1 MSNENTKPVKKKPVK
16 RFFNRIGGGIKKVG
30 GGIRNAAEGAYGD
43 FDGNFISDA
52 KTVLK
57 GVGDL
62 ATGGNLLTGNI
73 KINAANKVKDAIKN
87 KVIRSNGEIPPQP
100 SKSTIGSHNS
110 AVNAT
115 KGAVTA
121 ARTTNPYMATHNDPN
136 PLPGMKKVFSDLKN
150 TSEKIKESDLAQ
162 AYKSI
167 NSKINL
173 KELVNQPDQA
183 IKGFIKEFGI
193 PETIKQFKKRFKKPK
208 PPAQKPPAQ
217 EPPAQKPPVQNKK
230 KGGMMKKKGYAKGG
244 MAKKTPAKKASVRR
258 KVRGVGAA
266 TRGFG
271 RAMKK

>member
-1 MSNENTKPVKKKPVK
+1 MSNEDSNPVKKKPVK
-16 RFFNRIGGGIKKVG
+16 GFFKKIGGGIKKV
-30 GGIRNAAEGAYGD
+30 AKGAPGFLENTYGN

-100 SKSTIGSHNS
+100 SKSTIDSHNS

-115 KGAVTA
+115 KGAVRD

-193 PETIKQFKKRFKKPK
+193 PETIKQFKARFKKP
-208 PPAQKPPAQ
+208 

>member
-1 MSNENTKPVKKKPVK
+1 MSNEDSNPVKKKPVK
-16 RFFNRIGGGIKKVG
+16 GFFKKIGGGIKKV
-30 GGIRNAAEGAYGD
+30 AKGAPGFLENTYGN

-57 GVGDL
+57 GAGDL
-62 ATGGNLLTGNI
+62 ATGGNLLTNSLKI
-73 KINAANKVKDAIKN
+73 KAANAAKNKIKGAIKD

-100 SKSTIGSHNS
+100 SKSTIDSHNS

-115 KGAVTA
+115 KGAVRD

-193 PETIKQFKKRFKKPK
+193 PETIKQFKARFKKP
-208 PPAQKPPAQ
+208 

>member
-1 MSNENTKPVKKKPVK
+1 MSNEDSNPVKKKPVK
-16 RFFNRIGGGIKKVG
+16 GFFKKIGGGIKKV
-30 GGIRNAAEGAYGD
+30 AKGAPGFLENTYGN

-62 ATGGNLLTGNI
+62 ATGGNLLTNSLKI
-73 KINAANKVKDAIKN
+73 KAANAAKNKIKGAIKN

-100 SKSTIGSHNS
+100 SKSTIDSHNS

-115 KGAVTA
+115 KGAVRD

-193 PETIKQFKKRFKKPK
+193 PETIKQFKARFKKP
-208 PPAQKPPAQ
+208 

>member
-1 MSNENTKPVKKKPVK
+1 MSNENTKPVKKK
-16 RFFNRIGGGIKKVG
+16 RFFNRIGSGIKKVG
-30 GGIRNAAEGAYGD
+30 GGIKNAAKGAYGD
-43 FDGNFISDA
+43 FDGNLISDA

-62 ATGGNLLTGNI
+62 ATGGNLLTGNL

-100 SKSTIGSHNS
+100 SKSTIDSHNS
-110 AVNAT
+110 AVDAT
-115 KGAVTA
+115 RGAVRD
-121 ARTTNPYMATHNDPN
+121 ARTTNPYMAAHNDPN
-136 PLPGMKKVFSDLKN
+136 PLPEMKKVFSDLKN

-193 PETIKQFKKRFKKPK
+193 PETVKQFKARFKKP
-208 PPAQKPPAQ
+208 
-217 EPPAQKPPVQNKK
+217 EPPVQNKK

>member
-1 MSNENTKPVKKKPVK
+1 MSNENTKPVKKK
-16 RFFNRIGGGIKKVG
+16 RFFNRIGSGIKKVAKG
-30 GGIRNAAEGAYGD
+30 TPGFLKDTYGD

-52 KTVLK
+52 KTVLR
-57 GVGDL
+57 GAGDL

-73 KINAANKVKDAIKN
+73 KIKAAKAAKDKIKGAIKD

-100 SKSTIGSHNS
+100 SKSTIDSHNS

-115 KGAVTA
+115 KGAVRD

-193 PETIKQFKKRFKKPK
+193 PETIKQFKARFKKP
-208 PPAQKPPAQ
+208 

>member
-1 MSNENTKPVKKKPVK
+1 MSNEDSNPVKKKPVK
-16 RFFNRIGGGIKKVG
+16 GFFKKIGGGIKKV
-30 GGIRNAAEGAYGD
+30 AKGAPGFLENTYGN

-57 GVGDL
+57 GAGDL

-100 SKSTIGSHNS
+100 SKSTIDSHNS

-115 KGAVTA
+115 RGAVTA

-193 PETIKQFKKRFKKPK
+193 PETIKQFKARFKKP
-208 PPAQKPPAQ
+208 